1 MGFSAAGGASV
12 RSEREFPF
20 RLTVM
25 DAVIGAGGSVLLG
38 SGILAGYLQQ
48 KHYTPPASLLNPGT
62 IAPFDRSATTMYH
75 PTLDKAGNLLLGGF
89 LLASPSVA
97 GFGTFRNGEWKNL
110 FTLAV
115 LYSETVVYSLAVSS
129 WSKALVSRYRPYLY
143 NSGIDQETRL
153 DLASHDDA
161 RRSFFSR
168 HTILAFSSA
177 VFFSTVAADLMEPEW
192 YTRAAQITSL
202 GVATGIGI
210 SRVASGEHFTSDVL
224 AGAAAGAAIGF
235 LVPRMHRSNSGT
247 TISCWGNGIALSLSY

>member
-1 MGFSAAGGASV
+1 
-12 RSEREFPF
+12 
-20 RLTVM
+20 M

-48 KHYTPPASLLNPGT
+48 KHYTPPVSLLNPGT
-62 IAPFDRSATTMYH
+62 IAPFDRPATATYR
-75 PTLDKAGNLLLGGF
+75 PSLDKTGDLLLGGL
-89 LLASPSVA
+89 LLAAPAAA
-97 GFGTFRNGEWKNL
+97 GFGTFRNGTWKNL
-110 FTLAV
+110 FTLSV
-115 LYSETVVYSLAVSS
+115 LYGETVVYSLAASS

-168 HTILAFSSA
+168 HTALAFSSA
-177 VFFSTVAADLMEPEW
+177 VFFTTVTADLLEPEW
-192 YTRAAQITSL
+192 YTLSAQIALL

-224 AGAAAGAAIGF
+224 AGAAAGAVIGF
-235 LVPRMHRSNSGT
+235 LVPRMHRNGSPAT
-247 TISCWGNGIALSLSY
+247 VSCSGNGIAVHVSY